1 MLKSQAASAELSG
14 VFGKEK
20 SFNHGEAKFF
30 WNNRS
35 RREEGNGWRGG
46 CRGEAGRPINSTVAI
61 EEDEG

>member
-1 MLKSQAASAELSG
+1 MLKSQAASAG

-46 CRGEAGRPINSTVAI
+46 CRGEAGRPINSTVAV